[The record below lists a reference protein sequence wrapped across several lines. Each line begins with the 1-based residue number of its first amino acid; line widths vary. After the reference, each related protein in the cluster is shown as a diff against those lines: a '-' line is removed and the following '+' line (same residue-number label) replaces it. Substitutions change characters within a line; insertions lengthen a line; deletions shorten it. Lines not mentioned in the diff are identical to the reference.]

1 MENEEIERDNKQTE
15 NHLLSAIDSQS
26 EKLISVDSLTLLLVD
41 IWKIGVHAKND
52 GSVSKIISAYERVET
67 RIQRLGFE
75 VISDF
80 AGQKYDS
87 NRIMKVIEHDGG
99 DHNVHISECISPEIR
114 YKNLV
119 VREAEVITKGS

>member
-1 MENEEIERDNKQTE
+1 MENEENVRNTEQTE
-15 NHLLSAIDSQS
+15 NESLLAIDDQS
-26 EKLISVDSLTLLLVD
+26 EKFIPVDSLTMLLVD

-52 GSVSKIISAYERVET
+52 GSVSKIISAYERVEA

-99 DHNVHISECISPEIR
+99 DDNVHISECISPEIR
-114 YKNLV
+114 YENLV
-119 VREAEVITKGS
+119 VHEAEVITKGS